1 MPKSKDYCARS
12 HWSHCRREQSET
24 DIRPDPHGELIC
36 LIWWQRQW
44 NPQRPRSSRRPQSTT
59 YGVNKKDYRSFMLK
73 EDMSEDNWPM
83 SHKFAAW
90 QSWVEWKKVF
100 GVFWS
105 PGTSYSESGPNL
117 EPRPHLPHQQQAKKN
132 PVETSKPPQP
142 AGGPHS
148 KSRAHPARPAV
159 REALVNRL
167 PPIKSGQFY
176 NKIITKSLFTHR
188 AMIKHAVDQIK
199 SATGI
204 KTDKTWQKN

>member
-1 MPKSKDYCARS
+1 MCKIHSTILCPNPKITVQEVIEVIARGSKAR
-12 HWSHCRREQSET
+12 R
-24 DIRPDPHGELIC
+24 IRPDPHGELIC

-117 EPRPHLPHQQQAKKN
+117 EPRPHLPHQQQAKKPSGDLKN
-132 PVETSKPPQP
+132 LHSRPEVLTANRGRIQP
-142 AGGPHS
+142 GQ
-148 KSRAHPARPAV
+148 R
-159 REALVNRL
+159 
-167 PPIKSGQFY
+167 SG
-176 NKIITKSLFTHR
+176 R
-188 AMIKHAVDQIK
+188 R
-199 SATGI
+199 
-204 KTDKTWQKN
+204 

>member
-59 YGVNKKDYRSFMLK
+59 YGVNKKDYRSFMLR
-73 EDMSEDNWPM
+73 EDMSKDSWPM

-117 EPRPHLPHQQQAKKN
+117 EPRPHLPHQQQAKKSSGDLK
-132 PVETSKPPQP
+132 TST
-142 AGGPHS
+142 AGRRSSQQIEGAS
-148 KSRAHPARPAV
+148 SQA
-159 REALVNRL
+159 
-167 PPIKSGQFY
+167 SGQGGVSVPPPT
-176 NKIITKSLFTHR
+176 NQIRSVLQKNNTKSLFTHL

-204 KTDKTWQKN
+204 KTEKNLTK